1 MNLSD
6 LHYELPNELIAKTPV
21 RPSRILFSKDGV
33 TEEIDKEKLF
43 SQFSR
48 GDVLVVNNT
57 AVLKRRI
64 FYNDLEILFLGHSVR
79 HQNSLIWEV
88 LFSAKRFSLNT
99 WIDLPSGLQM
109 RLLEKGRPQIVELN
123 QEVDEAYF
131 ESHAQLPLPPYIQE
145 LRESRQNLAEDNVW
159 YQTAWA
165 KLQGSL
171 AAPTASLHFTQKDLT
186 TLKEKGVA
194 VLEITLHVGLGT
206 FLPIK
211 VAHLDQHEMHSEEVC
226 IPESVWS
233 EITSAKS
240 QGHKIFVLGTTV
252 MRSLES
258 FYLFQQGRIPEV
270 NGFHFE
276 TGKSAEGKDQYFGQ
290 TRLFIRPGFE
300 FHVTDY
306 LLTNFHQPQS
316 SLLALVYAF
325 YDKSSVQSAY
335 QYAINQRFRFLSYG
349 DLSVWCK
356 RPKE

>member
-1 MNLSD
+1 
-6 LHYELPNELIAKTPV
+6 
-21 RPSRILFSKDGV
+21 
-33 TEEIDKEKLF
+33 
-43 SQFSR
+43 
-48 GDVLVVNNT
+48 
-57 AVLKRRI
+57 
-64 FYNDLEILFLGHSVR
+64 
-79 HQNSLIWEV
+79 
-88 LFSAKRFSLNT
+88 
-99 WIDLPSGLQM
+99 M

-123 QEVDEAYF
+123 REPGESYF
-131 ESHAQLPLPPYIQE
+131 EKHAQLPLPPYIQE
-145 LRESRQNLAEDNVW
+145 LRDSRQNLAEDNFW

-171 AAPTASLHFTQKDLT
+171 AAPTASLHFTKNDLIQ
-186 TLKEKGVA
+186 LKEKGVV

-211 VAHLDQHEMHSEEVC
+211 VENLDHHEMHAEEVL

-233 EITSAKS
+233 EIMTAKS
-240 QGHKIFVLGTTV
+240 QSRKIFVLGTTV
-252 MRSLES
+252 MRTLES
-258 FYLFQQGRIPEV
+258 FYLFQQGQIPPV

-276 TGKSAEGKDQYFGQ
+276 KSKNRDGQNQYFGQ

-325 YDKSSVQSAY
+325 YGKSSVQLAY

-356 RPKE
+356 RSGE